1 MASLSKKDVQEMSAA
16 TEQPP
21 SEYIVKGCTFAP
33 SDNFSSSSATP
44 FPIIDISLFSSL
56 LLDSGNSTNNEVE
69 NALQTLRSAYR
80 WLEADR
86 LILTRLAVVRVEVM
100 ALDAVPVDE
109 EGRSLVLR
117 QPEHTDSH
125 YDDDI
130 RAQLADQQRQ
140 IAELRAHATGHG
152 MSSSFLDKVRE
163 TACQFFELPKEEKSK
178 YGRSENDIE
187 GYGSDMIVSSNQVL
201 DWSHRLILRVFP
213 EDERRN
219 NLWPDNPPNFRETLI
234 EYSLKV
240 KSVMDLLYKAMAR
253 SLNLKE
259 NSFSGQFGERALMHA
274 RFNFYPRCSRPDL
287 VLGVKPHTDRSGI
300 TILLQDKQVE
310 GLQILVDEKW
320 VRVPVIPDAL
330 VVNLGDQMQIMS
342 NGIFRG
348 PMHRVVT
355 NCESLRLSVALFHEP
370 EPEKEIGPVDSFMDE
385 PRPSLYRN
393 VKNYGFITYEC
404 YQKGLV
410 AIETV
415 KI

>member
-1 MASLSKKDVQEMSAA
+1 MASLSKKNVQEMS
-16 TEQPP
+16 TVNEQPP

-33 SDNFSSSSATP
+33 SDHFSSSSATP
-44 FPIIDISLFSSL
+44 FPIIDISLFSSFL
-56 LLDSGNSTNNEVE
+56 SESVNSSNNEVE
-69 NALQTLRSAYR
+69 NALQTLRSA
-80 WLEADR
+80 LSS
-86 LILTRLAVVRVEVM
+86 T
-100 ALDAVPVDE
+100 
-109 EGRSLVLR
+109 GCF
-117 QPEHTDSH
+117 Q
-125 YDDDI
+125 
-130 RAQLADQQRQ
+130 
-140 IAELRAHATGHG
+140 ATGHG
-152 MSSSFLDKVRE
+152 ISSSFLDKVRE

-178 YGRSENDIE
+178 YGRSENEIE
-187 GYGSDMIVSSNQVL
+187 GYGSDMIVSTNQVL

-219 NLWPDNPPNFRETLI
+219 NLWPENPPNFRETLI

-274 RFNFYPRCSRPDL
+274 RFNFYPRCSRPRAL
-287 VLGVKPHTDRSGI
+287 MHIDRSGI

-342 NGIFRG
+342 NGIFRS

-355 NCESLRLSVALFHEP
+355 NSESLRLSVALFHEP
-370 EPEKEIGPVDSFMDE
+370 EPEKEIGPVDSLMDDGK
-385 PRPSLYRN
+385 RVWWQLR
-393 VKNYGFITYEC
+393 
-404 YQKGLV
+404 L
-410 AIETV
+410 
-415 KI
+415 

>member
-1 MASLSKKDVQEMSAA
+1 
-16 TEQPP
+16 
-21 SEYIVKGCTFAP
+21 
-33 SDNFSSSSATP
+33 
-44 FPIIDISLFSSL
+44 
-56 LLDSGNSTNNEVE
+56 
-69 NALQTLRSAYR
+69 
-80 WLEADR
+80 
-86 LILTRLAVVRVEVM
+86 
-100 ALDAVPVDE
+100 
-109 EGRSLVLR
+109 
-117 QPEHTDSH
+117 
-125 YDDDI
+125 
-130 RAQLADQQRQ
+130 
-140 IAELRAHATGHG
+140 

-178 YGRSENDIE
+178 YCRSENEIE
-187 GYGSDMIVSSNQVL
+187 GYESDMIVSSNQVL

-219 NLWPDNPPNFRETLI
+219 DLWPDNPPYFRETLI

-342 NGIFRG
+342 NGIFRS

-355 NCESLRLSVALFHEP
+355 ISESLRLSVALFHEP
-370 EPEKEIGPVDSFMDE
+370 EPEKEIGPVDSLMDDGKRAVGHRVESSFLDKVREITKRFFALPMEEKHKYDREANSLEGYGNDPNVSKKIIFNQSERILLKVAPENERRIERWPCNPTDFRVIVESKKERISVAAFHLPKYEVEIGPVQSLMDE
-385 PRPSLYRN
+385 TRPQQYMRLKDYRGFYYDSIFQGIAPLDL
-393 VKNYGFITYEC
+393 VKLNP
-404 YQKGLV
+404 
-410 AIETV
+410 
-415 KI
+415 